1 MSGDSPSQQ
10 SAVCTCNTCS
20 AHLEFDPA
28 NAGTTIQCPHCG
40 METVLFIP
48 QVAVERTTAD
58 IVERTT
64 YEDADVQ
71 GRLELTRVTQAKE
84 GNTVAE
90 QFDSAAQSFWALGI
104 LGGVI
109 AWIVALVYAATY
121 ESEMSMDRKMADAG
135 EWFVVGVLL
144 LVNGYV
150 LRLLFRGG
158 SEVIRLLQAS
168 KGNEFTGKITQLSIR
183 RSYNC
188 SRCNAAALPGQ
199 ARCLSCGAEFKA

>member
-1 MSGDSPSQQ
+1 MSGDNPSQKL
-10 SAVCTCNTCS
+10 AVCTCNTCS
-20 AHLEFDPA
+20 AHLEFEPA
-28 NAGTTIQCPHCG
+28 NAGTAIQCPQCG

-71 GRLELTRVTQAKE
+71 GRLELTQVTQGANPYE
-84 GNTVAE
+84 VVEHLENAGTA
-90 QFDSAAQSFWALGI
+90 FLALGI
-104 LGGVI
+104 VGGVI
-109 AWIVALVYAATY
+109 AFAVAVGLFSGEKPADAGVSLVVGVVALVT
-121 ESEMSMDRKMADAG
+121 G
-135 EWFVVGVLL
+135 F
-144 LVNGYV
+144 V
-150 LRLLFRGG
+150 LRILFMAGAQI
-158 SEVIRLLQAS
+158 IRLLEESNRS
-168 KGNEFTGKITQLSIR
+168 KFTGKITQLSVR